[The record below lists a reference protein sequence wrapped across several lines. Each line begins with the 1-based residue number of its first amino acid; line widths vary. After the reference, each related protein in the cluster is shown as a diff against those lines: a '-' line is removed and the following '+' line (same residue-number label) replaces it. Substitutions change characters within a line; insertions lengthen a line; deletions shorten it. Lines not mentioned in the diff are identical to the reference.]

1 MSRKRKAD
9 AGEDLVPAASVSAD
23 KSTPKQRVRAAIA
36 RDTEKIKAE
45 NAALRSELL
54 ELVIAINDL
63 PSSEIPAHRTYK
75 KILQDK
81 YDRLRSDASDEVE
94 KFKSEEDNAFER
106 VEKKFNGYLNGE
118 KLKLLRVYNQLITP
132 NFTPTKRRKVDPGV
146 LPEIKAFNDA
156 PFDLDAL
163 KRLDTEVAVNF
174 GAIPPAVMQGLF
186 CLPAS
191 VPASIEDTYD
201 AVFGPYGLF
210 GP

>member
-1 MSRKRKAD
+1 M
-9 AGEDLVPAASVSAD
+9 
-23 KSTPKQRVRAAIA
+23 
-36 RDTEKIKAE
+36 
-45 NAALRSELL
+45 
-54 ELVIAINDL
+54 
-63 PSSEIPAHRTYK
+63 
-75 KILQDK
+75 QDK

-132 NFTPTKRRKVDPGV
+132 NFTPTKRRKVDPDV
-146 LPEIKAFNDA
+146 LSEVKAFNDA
-156 PFDLDAL
+156 PFDLGAL
-163 KRLDTEVAVNF
+163 KKLDAEVAVNL